1 MAMTRL
7 LLILLLLVPLSASAQ
22 QRGEKE
28 IRKKEKELQKLR
40 SDIQAY
46 EAKLRSSEQREKS
59 TLDVLDDLEGQSGL
73 IRKLIKS
80 LKDEESDITEEI
92 RNTKSSVTTL
102 EQQLQQLRSH
112 YAGYVRSIYKHGRV
126 YDLELLLS
134 SKSVNQLYIRI
145 EYLKKFSDQRVKDL
159 AEIQQKKSDLEEENQ
174 RLQKSLNSERQLLA
188 EKSREERNLKE
199 KLADKR
205 SVLRKI
211 RRNKVTYRK
220 ALARKSAAASKVEQL
235 IADLIV
241 KEEKRKQEE
250 AAAERARLLAEART
264 KESAASGSPVLPAP
278 DIRPPGADFGQLKG
292 NLPWPVANGTIGKNG
307 TFGKHVHP
315 DLKTVTQNTGVDIR
329 TRAGSNVF
337 AVADGEVA
345 AISFIP
351 GFGNILIINNYSG
364 FHTVYAHLSDILV
377 SRSDK
382 VRKGEVIAHSGESI
396 DGSLLHF
403 EIWKEKDKLNP
414 ESWLAKRN

>member
-1 MAMTRL
+1 MSRL
-7 LLILLLLVPLSASAQ
+7 FLILLVVVPLGASAQ

-28 IRKKEKELQKLR
+28 IKKKEKELQKLR
-40 SDIQAY
+40 SDIQSY

-59 TLDVLDDLEGQSGL
+59 TLDVLDDLETQSDL

-80 LKDEESDITEEI
+80 LKDEESDITDEI
-92 RNTKSSVTTL
+92 QRTKRSVTTL
-102 EQQLQQLRSH
+102 ELQLQQLRSH
-112 YAGYVRSIYKHGRV
+112 YAGYIRSIYKHGRV
-126 YDLELLLS
+126 YDLELLFS

-159 AEIQQKKSDLEEENQ
+159 AEIQQKKSALEAEND
-174 RLQKSLNSERQLLA
+174 RLQSSLNSERQLLS

-199 KLADKR
+199 KLADKK

-211 RRNKVTYRK
+211 RKNKVIYRK
-220 ALARKSAAASKVEQL
+220 ALARKSAAAGKVEQL

-250 AAAERARLLAEART
+250 AAAERERTLAEARDRARAISVT
-264 KESAASGSPVLPAP
+264 PALPEPDTRSPAL
-278 DIRPPGADFGQLKG
+278 DFDRLKG
-292 NLPWPVANGTIGKNG
+292 RLRWPVANGTITKEGK
-307 TFGKHVHP
+307 FGKHIHP
-315 DLKTVTQNTGVDIR
+315 DLKTVTQNTGIDIQ

-345 AISFIP
+345 ALSFIP

-364 FHTVYAHLSDILV
+364 FHTEYAHLSDITV
-377 SRSDK
+377 SKSDK
-382 VRKGEVIAHSGESI
+382 VTEGEVIAHSGESV

-403 EIWKEKDKLNP
+403 EIWKERDKQNP
-414 ESWLAKRN
+414 ELWLAKRK